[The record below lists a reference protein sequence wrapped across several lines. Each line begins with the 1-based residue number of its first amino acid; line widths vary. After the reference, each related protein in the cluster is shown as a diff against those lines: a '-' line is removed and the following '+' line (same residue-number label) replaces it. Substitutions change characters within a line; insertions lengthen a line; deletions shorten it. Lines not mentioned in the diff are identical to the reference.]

1 MKNKPFFVVETGLE
15 KLLRAKKEMKKAKEM
30 QDEVD
35 EFMLKRQL
43 EEMPAPRLKFGRK
56 K

>member
-15 KLLRAKKEMKKAKEM
+15 KLIKAKKDMKKAKEM
-30 QDEVD
+30 QEEVD

-43 EEMPAPRLKFGRK
+43 EEMPSPRLKFGRK